1 MIQKVLVVVALV
13 FGILA
18 ALSVTV
24 LGLNGGQEAG
34 IGVIRAGSGQ
44 PNLKGSSYE

>member
-1 MIQKVLVVVALV
+1 MIQKVLVVTALV

-24 LGLNGGQEAG
+24 LSLNGGQEAG
-34 IGVIRAGSGQ
+34 IGVFLLAVASLIGRA
-44 PNLKGSSYE
+44 P